1 MNPYD
6 KILKEIALGMLETAE
21 IKPNFS
27 NDAFLDAILIFQTVL
42 TDKIFDCMQED
53 GSELED
59 LIKMIETAGKQLKK
73 LIHTFTGLDTFKLVN
88 DYERKKV

>member
-1 MNPYD
+1 MNPYEP
-6 KILKEIALGMLETAE
+6 ILKEIAFGMLETAE

-42 TDKIFDCMQED
+42 TDKIYDCMKED
-53 GSELED
+53 GIEFED
-59 LIKMIETAGKQLKK
+59 QIKMIETAGKQLKK

-88 DYERKKV
+88 DYER